1 MKDEK
6 LSILLMKELE
16 LIKTKAFLSQSAG
29 FLPNKFFSIPSG
41 SFLNNPNKTNCFCVG
56 LYWRMESLASLI
68 LTHV

>member
-29 FLPNKFFSIPSG
+29 FLPN
-41 SFLNNPNKTNCFCVG
+41 
-56 LYWRMESLASLI
+56 
-68 LTHV
+68 